1 MSDVSFTASNLQSF
15 RYFLLLPVVIHKDQ
29 PEAKHDDS
37 KWETK
42 EALLIPEA
50 FKHLA
55 HTHMKPSGGDRCN
68 QGGTVHSRFVQSGE
82 SYSISEPKAISLQ

>member
-37 KWETK
+37 EWETK
-42 EALLIPEA
+42 KTLLIPEA

-55 HTHMKPSGGDRCN
+55 HGDMKSLR
-68 QGGTVHSRFVQSGE
+68 
-82 SYSISEPKAISLQ
+82 SYKCELLNGQR